1 MSAKAKRAL
10 IVIDV
15 QNEYV
20 SGNLLITYPPVQDS
34 LGKIEAAI
42 DAAQAKGMP
51 IVVVQHDAPVGS
63 PIFAKGSHGWQ
74 LHPSVAS
81 RHHDHLINKSMASAF
96 AGTDLDAWLQQ
107 NDIDTLTIV
116 GYMTHNCNA
125 STILHASHAGYKVEF
140 LHDAS
145 GSLPYENDA
154 GVASAEEIHRVFS
167 VVMQTGFAAVQ
178 STEQW
183 IANLATG
190 DVCASSGVYTSNQK
204 AMHQSHRVVD
214 TA

>member
-20 SGNLLITYPPVQDS
+20 TGNLLITYPPVQDS
-34 LGKIEAAI
+34 LAKIGGAM
-42 DAAQAKGMP
+42 DAARAAGIP
-51 IVVVQHDAPVGS
+51 IVAVQHDAPAGS
-63 PIFAKGSHGWQ
+63 PIFAKGSDGWQ
-74 LHPSVAS
+74 LHPVVAS
-81 RHHDHLINKSMASAF
+81 RHYDHVINKSMASAF
-96 AGTDLDAWLQQ
+96 AHTGLEAWLQE
-107 NDIDTLTIV
+107 NGIDTLSIV

-145 GSLPYENDA
+145 GSLPYENEA
-154 GVASAEEIHRVFS
+154 GAASAEEIHRTFS

-183 IANLATG
+183 IAGLASG
-190 DVCASSGVYTSNQK
+190 EARASGGVYSSNQQ
-204 AMHQSHRVVD
+204 ALHRL
-214 TA
+214 AQAA